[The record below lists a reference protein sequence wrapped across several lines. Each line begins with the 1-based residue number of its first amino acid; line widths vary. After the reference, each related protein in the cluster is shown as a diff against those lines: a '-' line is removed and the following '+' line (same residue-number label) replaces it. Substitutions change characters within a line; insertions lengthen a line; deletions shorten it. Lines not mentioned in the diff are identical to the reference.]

1 MKWPEPRFQPLC
13 LVVWLG
19 VSPLCFAGDF
29 VVAADPSPRAFIV
42 ADRGSNL
49 VLRLNLAGR
58 CEVDEVWVRGRSV
71 AGPGAGAFTGI
82 RISNQWFTT
91 RSNQVSVRVNAE
103 RNRLVVSGIRLGPP
117 EFLVQ
122 ERWTFSA
129 AARQSAAG
137 ASGLCWRIER
147 RYPGPATLEDSVMP
161 AWNFTSLT
169 TWTGALLDH
178 GGVAWNRYLDTPNAT
193 YAVQA
198 GGFVCWNPAANDALA
213 IRATPGRGNR
223 HPFHAHARFTHEA
236 DGTLTAAFLIAPE
249 ALRPKHDLRRF
260 HPSATDLWAPF
271 PVAAGTAAAEF
282 SLLALDYEQTFDLGD
297 LKGLPEAGIRELLH
311 TIGRYGVVDRR
322 IVGAN
327 GWRSG
332 FKCLHEQWFSQIG
345 IALQDADY
353 LANCAETFDYE
364 RDQALQA
371 DGRLK
376 SRWWYV
382 SADAMPGTFDSRGYY
397 EAQWGLLMD
406 SQTCFPICVAEL
418 FDLTGDRRWLAG
430 QKPACERMLD
440 YLLRRDADEDG
451 LVEMHNDSHTDQK
464 GSDWIDVIWAAHEN
478 ALVNAE
484 LYYALTRWAELEE
497 LLGDRARAAQYR
509 QRAARLKDRFN
520 RTTAEGGFWDPAKE
534 WFIYWRDRDDSLHGN
549 NLVTPVNFAAIAY
562 GLCDQRQRR
571 QAILDRMEAE
581 MQKEKLFFWP
591 LSFFPYEPDEGHAK
605 VNYPFPNYEN
615 GDIFLSWGE
624 LGVRAYAETRPD
636 LALRYI
642 RNTLAR
648 YEQDGLSFQRYERRT
663 QRGAGEDILAGNCM
677 PVVGLYRNIY
687 GVQPKYNRLLLDP
700 RLTPDLAGT
709 RLRYRL
715 RGQTWWID
723 LAPAAYAASTAGFTV
738 RHGSRFGVNVAGE
751 RLEFF
756 PGAQAKAEL
765 VLERKAGGR
774 LEVKVDSWSEG
785 LREAR
790 QWTVRASDRSV
801 RLTQTIAGLEPG
813 LSYDLREA
821 GRKVRSL
828 AADASGRL
836 RVQST
841 LGPGEVVS
849 FSLHGQAVP
858 RPAARQGQ
866 TAIPEGSEAGRVSGE
881 G

>member
-1 MKWPEPRFQPLC
+1 MKRGAPRFQPLC
-13 LVVWLG
+13 LAALLG
-19 VSPLCFAGDF
+19 VSPLSLAGDF
-29 VVAADPSPRAFIV
+29 VVAADPARQAFIV

-58 CEVDEVWVRGRSV
+58 CEVEEVWVRGRSV
-71 AGPGAGAFTGI
+71 ARPGAGAFTGI

-91 RSNQVSVRVNAE
+91 RSNQVSVKANAE
-103 RNRLVVSGIRLGPP
+103 KNRLVVSGIRLGPP
-117 EFLVQ
+117 EFPVE

-129 AARQSAAG
+129 AAREPAG
-137 ASGLCWRIER
+137 GAPGLGWKIER
-147 RYPGPATLEDSVMP
+147 RYPGPATVQDSVMP
-161 AWNFTSLT
+161 AWNFGSLT
-169 TWTGALLDH
+169 TWTGALLDN

-198 GGFVCWNPAANDALA
+198 GGFVCWNPTANDALA
-213 IRATPGRGNR
+213 IRATPGRGSR
-223 HPFHAHARFTHEA
+223 QPFQAHARFTHEA
-236 DGTLTAAFLIAPE
+236 DGTLTTAFSIAPE

-260 HPSATDLWAPF
+260 HPSASDLWAPF
-271 PVAAGTAAAEF
+271 RVTAGATAAEF
-282 SLLALDYEQTFDLGD
+282 SLTALDYEQTFDLGE
-297 LKGLPEAGIRELLH
+297 LKGLPEASIRELLH

-353 LANCAETFDYE
+353 LANCAETFDHE
-364 RDQALQA
+364 RLHALQA

-397 EAQWGLLMD
+397 EAQWGILMD

-418 FDLTGDRRWLAG
+418 FDLTGDRSWLAG
-430 QKPACERMLD
+430 QKSACERMLD
-440 YLLRRDADEDG
+440 YLLRRDADDDG
-451 LVEMHNDSHTDQK
+451 LVEMHNNFHSDQQ

-484 LYYALTRWAELEE
+484 LYHALTRWAELEE

-509 QRAARLKDRFN
+509 QRAAKLKRQFN

-562 GLCDQRQRR
+562 GLCDAPGRR
-571 QAILDRMEAE
+571 QAILDRIEAE

-615 GDIFLSWGE
+615 GDLFLSWGE

-636 LALRYI
+636 VALRYI
-642 RNTLAR
+642 RNTLER
-648 YEQDGLSFQRYERRT
+648 YERDGLSFQRYQRRT
-663 QRGAGEDILAGNCM
+663 QQGAGEDILAGNCM
-677 PVVGLYRNIY
+677 PVVGLYRNLY
-687 GVQPKYNRLLLDP
+687 GVQPKYNRLFLDP
-700 RLTPDLAGT
+700 RLTPELAGT

-723 LAPAAYAASTAGFTV
+723 LAPTAYAVSTAGFTV

-756 PGAQAKAEL
+756 PATHAGAEL
-765 VLERKAGGR
+765 VLERKAGGH
-774 LEVKVDSWSEG
+774 LEVEVDSWSEG

-790 QWTVRASDRSV
+790 QWTLRAGDRSV

-813 LSYDLREA
+813 LSYELRES

-828 AADASGRL
+828 TADASGRV
-836 RVQST
+836 RVRSR
-841 LGPGEVVS
+841 LGPEQVVS

-866 TAIPEGSEAGRVSGE
+866 TAIPEGSEAGRRSGE